1 MPTAIRDFFHEINKP
16 TEAAPLA
23 AFRVLFGFLIALS
36 IIRFVAYG
44 WVEKLYLTPTFH
56 FTYLGLSWAK
66 PLGPLTYV
74 IFLVCFISAAG
85 VALGYRYKLSAI
97 TLFLSF
103 TYIEA
108 MDKTTYLNHY
118 YFISVVS
125 LLLCF
130 LPANADFSLD
140 VKQRRVCRQ
149 YVPVWSILSLKMFVG
164 IVYFYAGLAKLNT
177 DWLFEAQPLS
187 IWLSTKTDIPIIG
200 NLFEYPWLHYLFSWG
215 GAFYDLSIP
224 FLLLNKRTRNIAFL
238 LVIAFHVMTRILFP
252 IGMFPWIMIAAATV
266 FFASDTLKN
275 ILIKTFTFLSSK
287 ESIND
292 MSRHSFSKI
301 LVGVL
306 IISQIVLPWRYLMYP
321 GELFWHEQGFRFSW
335 RVMVMEKQGYTT
347 FRVVDK
353 NNGDSWTIKN
363 DDFLT
368 SFQEKQMAFQPDFI
382 LEYAHHLAEYYKIN
396 HNRNIAVYADS
407 YVSLNGRSTK
417 RFVDP
422 TIDLTT
428 RSRNLIPIDWLL
440 PFNDTIHGI

>member
-200 NLFEYPWLHYLFSWG
+200 NLFEYTWLHYLFSWG
-215 GAFYDLSIP
+215 GALYDLSIP

-238 LVIAFHVMTRILFP
+238 LVIAFHIMTRILFP

>member
-1 MPTAIRDFFHEINKP
+1 MPTAIREFFHEINKS

-36 IIRFVAYG
+36 IIRFLAYG
-44 WVEKLYLTPTFH
+44 WVEKLYLAPTFQ
-56 FTYLGLSWAK
+56 FTYLGFSWVK

-74 IFLVCFISAAG
+74 IFFVCFISAAG

-140 VKQRRVCRQ
+140 VKQRRVPRQ

-215 GAFYDLSIP
+215 GALYDLSIP

-266 FFASDTLKN
+266 FFASDMLKN
-275 ILIKTFTFLSSK
+275 ILTKTFNFLKSK

-292 MSRHSFSKI
+292 ASSHYLSKV
-301 LVGVL
+301 LVGIL
-306 IISQIVLPWRYLMYP
+306 IISQIALPWRYLMYP
-321 GELFWHEQGFRFSW
+321 GELFWHEQGFRFSC

-353 NNGDSWTIKN
+353 NNGEHWTVKN
-363 DDFLT
+363 EDFLT
-368 SFQEKQMAFQPDFI
+368 NFQEKQMAFQPDFI

-428 RSRNLIPIDWLL
+428 RSRNLLPIDWLL
-440 PFNDTIHGI
+440 PFNDIIHGI

>member
-215 GAFYDLSIP
+215 GALYDLSIP

-266 FFASDTLKN
+266 FFASDMLKN
-275 ILIKTFTFLSSK
+275 ILTKTFNFLKSK

-292 MSRHSFSKI
+292 ASSHYLSKV
-301 LVGVL
+301 LVGIL
-306 IISQIVLPWRYLMYP
+306 IISQIALPWRYLMYP

-353 NNGDSWTIKN
+353 NNGEHWTVKN
-363 DDFLT
+363 EDFLT
-368 SFQEKQMAFQPDFI
+368 NFQEKQMAFQPDFI

-428 RSRNLIPIDWLL
+428 RSRNLLPIDWLL
-440 PFNDTIHGI
+440 PFNDIIHGI

>member
-215 GAFYDLSIP
+215 GALYDLSIP

-238 LVIAFHVMTRILFP
+238 LVIAFHIMTRILFP

-275 ILIKTFTFLSSK
+275 ILTKTFTFLSSK

>member
-238 LVIAFHVMTRILFP
+238 LVIAFHIMTRILFP

-353 NNGDSWTIKN
+353 NNGEQWTVKN

-407 YVSLNGRSTK
+407 HVSLNGRSTK

>member
-215 GAFYDLSIP
+215 GALYDLSIP

-238 LVIAFHVMTRILFP
+238 LVIAFHIMTRILFP

>member
-238 LVIAFHVMTRILFP
+238 LVIAFHIMTRILFP

-368 SFQEKQMAFQPDFI
+368 SCQEKQMAFQPDFI

>member
-252 IGMFPWIMIAAATV
+252 IGMFPWIMIASATI

-275 ILIKTFTFLSSK
+275 ILTKTFNFLSSK

-292 MSRHSFSKI
+292 TARHSFSKI

-353 NNGDSWTIKN
+353 NNGDNWTIKN
-363 DDFLT
+363 EDFLT
-368 SFQEKQMAFQPDFI
+368 TFQEKQMAFQPDFI

>member
-252 IGMFPWIMIAAATV
+252 IGMFPWIMIASATI
-266 FFASDTLKN
+266 FFASDTLKI
-275 ILIKTFTFLSSK
+275 ILTKTFNFLSSK

-292 MSRHSFSKI
+292 TARHSFSKI

-353 NNGDSWTIKN
+353 NNGDNWTIKN

>member
-97 TLFLSF
+97 TLFLAF

-140 VKQRRVCRQ
+140 VKQRRVPRQ

-238 LVIAFHVMTRILFP
+238 LVIAFHIMTRILFP

-353 NNGDSWTIKN
+353 NNGDNWTIKN
-363 DDFLT
+363 EDFLT

>member
-97 TLFLSF
+97 ILFLSF

-238 LVIAFHVMTRILFP
+238 LVIAFHIMTRILFP

-275 ILIKTFTFLSSK
+275 ILTKTFAFLSSK

-353 NNGDSWTIKN
+353 NNGEHWTVKN

>member
-1 MPTAIRDFFHEINKP
+1 MPTAIRDFFHEINKS

-36 IIRFVAYG
+36 IIRFVTYG

-66 PLGPLTYV
+66 PIGPLTYV
-74 IFLVCFISAAG
+74 IFLVCFISAVG

-140 VKQRRVCRQ
+140 VKQRRVPRQ

-215 GAFYDLSIP
+215 GALYDLSIP

-275 ILIKTFTFLSSK
+275 ILTKTFNFLSSK

-292 MSRHSFSKI
+292 IARHSFSKI

-353 NNGDSWTIKN
+353 NNGDNWTIKN
-363 DDFLT
+363 EDFLT

-422 TIDLTT
+422 AIDLTT

>member
-36 IIRFVAYG
+36 IIRFVTYG

-238 LVIAFHVMTRILFP
+238 LVIAFHIMTRILFP

>member
-140 VKQRRVCRQ
+140 VKQRRVPRQ

-215 GAFYDLSIP
+215 GALYDLSIP

-275 ILIKTFTFLSSK
+275 ILTKTFNFLSSK

-292 MSRHSFSKI
+292 IARHSFSKI

-353 NNGDSWTIKN
+353 NNGDNWTIKN
-363 DDFLT
+363 EDFLT

>member
-238 LVIAFHVMTRILFP
+238 LVIAFHIMTRILFP

-275 ILIKTFTFLSSK
+275 ILTKTFAFLSSK

-353 NNGDSWTIKN
+353 NNGEHWTVKN
-363 DDFLT
+363 EDFLT
-368 SFQEKQMAFQPDFI
+368 NFQEKQMAFQPDFI

-428 RSRNLIPIDWLL
+428 RSRNLLPIDWLL
-440 PFNDTIHGI
+440 PFNDIIHGI

>member
-74 IFLVCFISAAG
+74 IFLVCFISGAG

-238 LVIAFHVMTRILFP
+238 LVIAFHIMTRILFP

-275 ILIKTFTFLSSK
+275 ILTKTFAFLSSK

-353 NNGDSWTIKN
+353 NNGEQWTVKN

-407 YVSLNGRSTK
+407 HVSLNGRSTK

>member
-1 MPTAIRDFFHEINKP
+1 MPTAIREFFHEINKY

-36 IIRFVAYG
+36 IIRFLAYG
-44 WVEKLYLTPTFH
+44 WVEKLYLAPTFQ
-56 FTYLGLSWAK
+56 FTYLGLSCVK

-74 IFLVCFISAAG
+74 IFLMCFISAVG

-140 VKQRRVCRQ
+140 VNQRRVCRQ

-187 IWLSTKTDIPIIG
+187 ILLSTKTDIPIIG

-215 GAFYDLSIP
+215 GALYDLSIP

-238 LVIAFHVMTRILFP
+238 LVIAFHIMTRILFP
-252 IGMFPWIMIAAATV
+252 IGMFQWIMIAAATV
-266 FFASDTLKN
+266 FFTSDTLKN
-275 ILIKTFTFLSSK
+275 ILTKTFNFLSSK

-301 LVGVL
+301 LVGV
-306 IISQIVLPWRYLMYP
+306 
-321 GELFWHEQGFRFSW
+321 
-335 RVMVMEKQGYTT
+335 
-347 FRVVDK
+347 
-353 NNGDSWTIKN
+353 
-363 DDFLT
+363 
-368 SFQEKQMAFQPDFI
+368 
-382 LEYAHHLAEYYKIN
+382 
-396 HNRNIAVYADS
+396 
-407 YVSLNGRSTK
+407 
-417 RFVDP
+417 
-422 TIDLTT
+422 
-428 RSRNLIPIDWLL
+428 
-440 PFNDTIHGI
+440 

>member
-215 GAFYDLSIP
+215 GALYDLSIP

-275 ILIKTFTFLSSK
+275 ILTKTFNFLSSK

-292 MSRHSFSKI
+292 IARHSFSKI

-353 NNGDSWTIKN
+353 NNGDNWTIKN
-363 DDFLT
+363 EDFLT

-407 YVSLNGRSTK
+407 HVSLNGRSTK

>member
-74 IFLVCFISAAG
+74 IFLVCFISGAG

-140 VKQRRVCRQ
+140 VKQRRVPRQ

-215 GAFYDLSIP
+215 GALYDLSIP

-252 IGMFPWIMIAAATV
+252 IGMFPWIMIASATI

-275 ILIKTFTFLSSK
+275 ILTKTFNFLSSK

-292 MSRHSFSKI
+292 IARHSFSKI

-353 NNGDSWTIKN
+353 NNGEQWTVKN

-407 YVSLNGRSTK
+407 HVSLNGRSTK

>member
-1 MPTAIRDFFHEINKP
+1 MPTAIREFFHEINKS

-36 IIRFVAYG
+36 IIRFLAYG
-44 WVEKLYLTPTFH
+44 WVEKLYLAPTFQ
-56 FTYLGLSWAK
+56 FTYLGFSWVK

-74 IFLVCFISAAG
+74 IFFVCFISAAG

-140 VKQRRVCRQ
+140 VNQRRVCRQ
-149 YVPVWSILSLKMFVG
+149 YVPVWSILSLKIFVG

-177 DWLFEAQPLS
+177 DWLLEAQPLS

-200 NLFEYPWLHYLFSWG
+200 NLFEYTWLHYLFSWG
-215 GAFYDLSIP
+215 GALYDLSIP

-266 FFASDTLKN
+266 FFASDMLKN
-275 ILIKTFTFLSSK
+275 ILTKTFNFLKSK

-292 MSRHSFSKI
+292 ASSHYLSKV
-301 LVGVL
+301 LVGIL
-306 IISQIVLPWRYLMYP
+306 IISQIALPWRYLMYP

-353 NNGDSWTIKN
+353 NNGEHWTVKN
-363 DDFLT
+363 EDFLT
-368 SFQEKQMAFQPDFI
+368 NFQEKQMAFQPDFI
-382 LEYAHHLAEYYKIN
+382 LEFAHHLGKHYGDRGHQNVQVFAN
-396 HNRNIAVYADS
+396 S
-407 YVSLNGRSTK
+407 YVALNGRKSQQ
-417 RFVDP
+417 FIDP
-422 TIDLTT
+422 KINLLEHQKGF
-428 RSRNLIPIDWLL
+428 RNKTWIL
-440 PFNDTIHGI
+440 PFNDEIKGF

>member
-1 MPTAIRDFFHEINKP
+1 
-16 TEAAPLA
+16 
-23 AFRVLFGFLIALS
+23 
-36 IIRFVAYG
+36 
-44 WVEKLYLTPTFH
+44 
-56 FTYLGLSWAK
+56 
-66 PLGPLTYV
+66 
-74 IFLVCFISAAG
+74 VCFISAAG

-140 VKQRRVCRQ
+140 VNQRRVCRQ

-177 DWLFEAQPLS
+177 DWLLEAQPLS

-200 NLFEYPWLHYLFSWG
+200 NLFEYTWLHYLFSWG
-215 GAFYDLSIP
+215 GALYDLSIP

-266 FFASDTLKN
+266 FFASDMLKN
-275 ILIKTFTFLSSK
+275 ILTKTFNFLKSK

-292 MSRHSFSKI
+292 ASSHYLSKV
-301 LVGVL
+301 LVGIL
-306 IISQIVLPWRYLMYP
+306 IISQIALPWRYLMYP

-353 NNGDSWTIKN
+353 NNGEHWTVKN
-363 DDFLT
+363 EDFLT
-368 SFQEKQMAFQPDFI
+368 NFQEKQMAFQPDFI

-428 RSRNLIPIDWLL
+428 RSRNLLPIDWLL
-440 PFNDTIHGI
+440 PFNDIIHGI

>member
-238 LVIAFHVMTRILFP
+238 LVIAFHIMTRILFP

-275 ILIKTFTFLSSK
+275 ILTKTFAFLSSK

-353 NNGDSWTIKN
+353 NNGEHWTVKN

-396 HNRNIAVYADS
+396 QNRNIAVYADS

>member
-238 LVIAFHVMTRILFP
+238 LVIAFHIMTRILFP

>member
-238 LVIAFHVMTRILFP
+238 LVIAFHIMTRILFP

-275 ILIKTFTFLSSK
+275 ILTKTFAFLSSK

-353 NNGDSWTIKN
+353 NNGEQWTVKN